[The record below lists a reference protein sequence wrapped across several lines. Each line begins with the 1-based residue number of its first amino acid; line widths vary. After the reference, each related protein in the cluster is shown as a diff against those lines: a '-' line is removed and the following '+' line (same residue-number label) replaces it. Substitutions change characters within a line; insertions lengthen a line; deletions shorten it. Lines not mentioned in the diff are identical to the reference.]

1 MCMFH
6 PGSILQ
12 QNPYICRFAMS
23 EVTKKLKKPI
33 TLEILYQLKCEAVQ
47 TIHSQR
53 FPHPSPFLTRMSKL
67 HHIQIK
73 R

>member
-23 EVTKKLKKPI
+23 EVTKKTEETNHLGNSLP
-33 TLEILYQLKCEAVQ
+33 TQ
-47 TIHSQR
+47 
-53 FPHPSPFLTRMSKL
+53 M
-67 HHIQIK
+67 
-73 R
+73 